1 MAHLGHV
8 ETETI
13 KILFAGICFEE
24 RPWVSTSLL
33 CSLSPKHFPFWPAD
47 RSASVF
53 IFLTLKG
60 LLRREPQGGLS
71 CAEALPAVPA
81 SAAMPGGRYLS
92 KSRRSLFVRFIH
104 FLLLPFQIAGSFKLI

>member
-1 MAHLGHV
+1 M
-8 ETETI
+8 

-81 SAAMPGGRYLS
+81 SAAMPGGRTILAIRALTVRSVSIRLVRTPLS
-92 KSRRSLFVRFIH
+92 E
-104 FLLLPFQIAGSFKLI
+104 